1 MANTLNEL
9 GKVWDKAIKP
19 VLREQSVGRKLIP
32 LNPAVSGKGIGMTS
46 IASITYTATAGA
58 VINYNIQ
65 NNIEETVDMT
75 TSVLKI
81 PVQQDDRTIDR
92 RAWESF
98 KLNGTPIDNDMAFDM
113 AANVATAEDEMII
126 NGWKPD
132 DSNYKSLGM
141 YQVADNTTTGSSFA
155 TYGNAKRTV
164 STAIGLLREDKI
176 YSQGWN
182 LTLNFAQYA
191 ELVGSESPMGI
202 SEYEQVVKL
211 LNLNGAGGQIFES
224 SNITDGTGMVS
235 PVASSA
241 NIRFFDLVEA
251 QRPKYE
257 LWFEDPKDSGPIKS
271 RLLGAVV
278 PRFKHQDASTD
289 LDPCICTLTG
299 I

>member
-1 MANTLNEL
+1 MANTLNDL
-9 GKVWDKAIKP
+9 GKVWDKAIVP
-19 VLREQSVGRKLIP
+19 VLQEQSVGRRLIP
-32 LNPAVSGKGIGMTS
+32 LNTSVSGKGIGMTS
-46 IASITYTATAGA
+46 VATITYTGTADA

-65 NNIEETVDMT
+65 NNIEETVDT
-75 TSVLKI
+75 TSDVLKI

-113 AANVATAEDEMII
+113 AANVAAAEDEMII

-132 DSNYKSLGM
+132 GTNYEVYGM
-141 YQVADNTTTGSSFA
+141 YQIANNTHAGADFA
-155 TYGNAKRTV
+155 TYGNAINAV
-164 STAIGLLREDKI
+164 AGAIGMLRADKI

-182 LTLNFAQYA
+182 LTLNYAQYA
-191 ELVGSESPMGI
+191 ELVGSQSPMGI
-202 SEYEQVVKL
+202 SEYEQVLKM
-211 LNLNGAGGQIFES
+211 LNMSGTGGQIFET
-224 SNITDGTGMVS
+224 SNIDATYGMVS
-235 PVASSA
+235 PAATPA

-278 PRFKHQDASTD
+278 PRFKHVSSNKDD
-289 LDPCICTLTG
+289 CICTLSG

>member
-1 MANTLNEL
+1 MANTLNTL
-9 GKVWDKAIKP
+9 GKVWDKAIVP
-19 VLREQSVGRKLIP
+19 VLQEQSVGRRLIP
-32 LNPAVSGKGIGMTS
+32 LNTTVSGMGIGMTS
-46 IASITYTATAGA
+46 VASISYTATAGA

-65 NNIEETVDMT
+65 NNIEETVDT
-75 TSVLKI
+75 TTEVLKI

-92 RAWESF
+92 RAWESY

-113 AANVATAEDEMII
+113 AANVAAAEDAMII
-126 NGWKPD
+126 NGWIPD
-132 DSNYKSLGM
+132 GANYETLGM
-141 YQVADNTTTGSSFA
+141 FQVAGNTFAGSSFA
-155 TYGNAKRTV
+155 TYGNAIAAV
-164 STAIGLLREDKI
+164 AGAIGELRATKI

-182 LTLNFAQYA
+182 MTLNYTQYA
-191 ELVGSESPMGI
+191 ELVGSQSPMGI
-202 SEYEQVVKL
+202 SEYEQVVKM
-211 LNLNGAGGQIFES
+211 LNMNGAGGQIFES
-224 SNITDGTGMVS
+224 SNIVAGNGMIS

-278 PRFKHQDASTD
+278 PRFKHLSSSQDD
-289 LDPCICTLTG
+289 CICTLTG